1 MFVILIAQEIEDVFK
16 NLEKQLQELCKK
28 RVMYKNVTLVL
39 KVSDNFT
46 VTLLMNTYNKNGVL
60 INENIQIRG

>member
-1 MFVILIAQEIEDVFK
+1 
-16 NLEKQLQELCKK
+16 
-28 RVMYKNVTLVL
+28 MYKNVTLVL

-60 INENIQIRG
+60 INENI